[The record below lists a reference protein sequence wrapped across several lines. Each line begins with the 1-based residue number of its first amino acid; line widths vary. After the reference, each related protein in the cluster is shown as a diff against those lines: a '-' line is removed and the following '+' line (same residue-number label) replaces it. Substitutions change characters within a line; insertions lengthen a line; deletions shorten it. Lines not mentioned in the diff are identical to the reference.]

1 VTHEDLFFERAVKLP
16 FFNVE
21 LPLLAFFFLAPILFI
36 IVHAYTLVHLV
47 FLTEKAKRF
56 DEAVRRQSGGDDG
69 LRERLPSNIFIQF
82 LAGPSSLRRGPFGWL
97 LRAIGWVTLVIAPI
111 LLLLMMQVQFL
122 PFHSSFI
129 TWTQRLAL
137 VVDLALIWWLWGKIL
152 AGREIEGGRRAS
164 WAWAG
169 LGGALTLAAML
180 FSGTVV
186 TFPGEWQED
195 YWPEWRL
202 LPALSEWANPGTEK
216 DASGNLRVASFQDWF
231 INAERLSLHDWL
243 FNEYLDLI
251 SRRRFPLSNTLVL
264 TGLNIYEGLGIDD
277 PEKAKWHDYVFR
289 ARGRDLRGAILDFA
303 SLPRVDFTGSDL
315 QGARLN
321 TAQLQGASL
330 DGAQLQGASLDG
342 AQLQGASL
350 DGVQLQGASLFGA
363 RLQGA
368 SLGSARL
375 QGALLNTAQLQ
386 GARLDLAQL
395 QGARLNTAQL
405 QGASLDLAQL
415 QGASLAGAHLQG
427 ASLYGAGLQGASLDL
442 AHLQGASFDS
452 AQLQGVLLRGA
463 QLQGA
468 SLDGA
473 QLQGASLD
481 GVQLQG
487 ASLYGAGL
495 QGASLDL
502 AHLQGASFDSAQLQG
517 VLLRGAQLQGASL
530 DSAQLQGASLEQ
542 AALTATELSHAYLW
556 RSNRSQ
562 PPPTISAIRMSGEHW
577 TPQWNEWSDED
588 QSWDEPA
595 YKTLQ
600 TTINALPAGH
610 SRDAALER
618 IEILDCSSSPPTLA
632 SCDPSSDPPLAAVAW
647 RKALEAASVSDDAYR
662 EALAN
667 ILKNLV
673 CSDGEDAIYVL
684 RGISG
689 ISRVSTVGKARL
701 EDAGAAA
708 TGLIDDLTDK
718 DSKGCPVAAALT
730 DADRA
735 KLLQIKQEIE
745 KAPKPA
751 SGRPYSP

>member
-350 DGVQLQGASLFGA
+350 DGVQLQGASL
-363 RLQGA
+363 
-368 SLGSARL
+368 
-375 QGALLNTAQLQ
+375 
-386 GARLDLAQL
+386 
-395 QGARLNTAQL
+395 
-405 QGASLDLAQL
+405 
-415 QGASLAGAHLQG
+415 
-427 ASLYGAGLQGASLDL
+427 
-442 AHLQGASFDS
+442 
-452 AQLQGVLLRGA
+452 
-463 QLQGA
+463 
-468 SLDGA
+468 
-473 QLQGASLD
+473 
-481 GVQLQG
+481 
-487 ASLYGAGL
+487 YGAGL

>member
-1 VTHEDLFFERAVKLP
+1 MTHEDLFFERAVKLP

-468 SLDGA
+468 SLD
-473 QLQGASLD
+473 
-481 GVQLQG
+481 
-487 ASLYGAGL
+487 
-495 QGASLDL
+495 
-502 AHLQGASFDSAQLQG
+502 
-517 VLLRGAQLQGASL
+517 
-530 DSAQLQGASLEQ
+530 SAQLQGASLEQ